1 MEEDVPTTHDITT
14 EFATYEEF
22 LDNQITTLDLF
33 YLEVFQFSTLIKTYF
48 EILILK
54 G

>member
-33 YLEVFQFSTLIKTYF
+33 YLEVF
-48 EILILK
+48 
-54 G
+54 